1 MLKQSPAYL
10 LRDILPDDLIYV
22 VYTFLPRPAKKKKEP
37 VSPSL
42 QKELTKIQSVVLKGK
57 SGMYMRDLDDFCLD

>member
-1 MLKQSPAYL
+1 MIKQSPAYL
-10 LRDILPDDLIYV
+10 FRDILPDDLIYV
-22 VYTFLPRPAKKKKEP
+22 IHTFLPRPVKKKKEP

-57 SGMYMRDLDDFCLD
+57 IGMYMRDLDDFCLD

>member
-1 MLKQSPAYL
+1 MIKQSPAYL

-22 VYTFLPRPAKKKKEP
+22 IHTYLPRTVKKKKGL

-42 QKELTKIQSVVLKGK
+42 QKELTKLQSIVLKGK
-57 SGMYMRDLDDFCLD
+57 IGMYMRDLDDFCLD

>member
-1 MLKQSPAYL
+1 MIKQSPAYL

-22 VYTFLPRPAKKKKEP
+22 IHTFLPKPPKKKKEA

-42 QKELTKIQSVVLKGK
+42 QKELTKIQCVLLNGK